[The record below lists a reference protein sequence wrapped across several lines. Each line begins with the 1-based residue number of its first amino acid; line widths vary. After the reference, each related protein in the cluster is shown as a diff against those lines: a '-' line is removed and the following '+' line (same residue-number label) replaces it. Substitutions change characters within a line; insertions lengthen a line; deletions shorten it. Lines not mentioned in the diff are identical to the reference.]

1 MDSIFFFGK
10 EAFHHI
16 KWNWQENIQNWI
28 KIKCCPEYIERNKQE
43 KISIFQELLLFVGC
57 CVAIWWGVRLRSR
70 LSPEGG
76 RNQKWHFKAKTGTF
90 FIHSYKL
97 GAYYVKSY
105 KKWTKRLNI
114 FKSLNLQWG
123 LGLKYRDFDRN
134 LYFSSNCN
142 FVVIFIS

>member
-1 MDSIFFFGK
+1 MG
-10 EAFHHI
+10 
-16 KWNWQENIQNWI
+16 ENSRANLVIL
-28 KIKCCPEYIERNKQE
+28 R
-43 KISIFQELLLFVGC
+43 FLATVGG
-57 CVAIWWGVRLRSR
+57 GVRLRSR
-70 LSPEGG
+70 LSPGGG
-76 RNQKWHFKAKTGTF
+76 RNQKWHFKAITGTF

-114 FKSLNLQWG
+114 LKSLNLQWG